1 MISDKRPEK
10 SLVYPRKKFS
20 GRNNTGS
27 ITVRHK
33 GGGAKQFIRIIDFKR
48 DKFDIP
54 ATIVALEYDPN
65 RNTRI
70 ALLNY
75 ADGAKR
81 YILAGQ
87 EMKVGIVKDIR
98 KVLHETVTKNL
109 STIVHEVTDRQVISA
124 HSDISTKTGE
134 VFEAFILD
142 KSYENRNKKSPI
154 R

>member
-1 MISDKRPEK
+1 MLVFFVKTMITIGQLEDNIAKKVTRFYLETLGHGPKETR
-10 SLVYPRKKFS
+10 VY
-20 GRNNTGS
+20 
-27 ITVRHK
+27 
-33 GGGAKQFIRIIDFKR
+33 IID
-48 DKFDIP
+48 DMV
-54 ATIVALEYDPN
+54 IVRLKGKLLPIEEKLLE
-65 RNTRI
+65 RE
-70 ALLNY
+70 
-75 ADGAKR
+75 DG
-81 YILAGQ
+81 
-87 EMKVGIVKDIR
+87 VGIVKDIR